1 LLLCALALCVVCS
14 KQVLQLEA
22 ILRNRIAQLTVLETE
37 NARLKQKEY
46 ALQSCILGIENSVAA
61 TRAVLA
67 VEAESAGA
75 DGNGNTHQSG
85 DTDSQSTA
93 SGDVERAAAGTS
105 VSKHSSGSAV
115 SAAQVKS
122 SVMYRVSYTVPAR
135 YTPCVTV
142 QRYPR

>member
-1 LLLCALALCVVCS
+1 VSWAWPAFSLNPLLRCLDCS

-22 ILRNRIAQLTVLETE
+22 ILQNRVAQLSVLETE

-67 VEAESAGA
+67 AEAESAGA
-75 DGNGNTHQSG
+75 GGNLNTNNSS

-93 SGDVERAAAGTS
+93 SGDARGAAAGAS
-105 VSKHSSGSAV
+105 DSKHSSGSAG
-115 SAAQVKS
+115 SAAQVS
-122 SVMYRVSYTVPAR
+122 NSVVMLRIVCCSFKGRTM
-135 YTPCVTV
+135 
-142 QRYPR
+142 